1 MIHLDV
7 QQIAGPMRL
16 NLKRE
21 SWARDRDLGACE
33 HTSGNLKT
41 SERII
46 LLKKAVGS
54 KNYQR
59 LEIDTWQLRGRQ
71 RKSCP

>member
-1 MIHLDV
+1 MH
-7 QQIAGPMRL
+7 L

-21 SWARDRDLGACE
+21 NWARDRDLGACE

-46 LLKKAVGS
+46 LLKKAIGS
-54 KNYQR
+54 KNYRR
-59 LEIDTWQLRGRQ
+59 LEIDTWQSRGRQ
-71 RKSCP
+71 RKSSP